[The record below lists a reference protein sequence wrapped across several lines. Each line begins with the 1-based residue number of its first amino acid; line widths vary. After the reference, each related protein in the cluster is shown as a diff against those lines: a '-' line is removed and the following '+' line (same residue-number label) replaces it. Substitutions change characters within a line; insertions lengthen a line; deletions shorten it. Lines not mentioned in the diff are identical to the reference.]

1 MPPGRRKGH
10 REAGAHRCMTCK
22 HPERG
27 RIDFLLATGGAS
39 LMALG
44 VKFGLSKDSLHRH
57 KREHISAEYTA
68 AVRLGPLQDME
79 ELQALCAKHGTGV
92 IDALQALNAGVTSR
106 WLVALESGSDEML
119 VSLTGQ
125 IRKNLEPMAKLTH
138 ELMPQS
144 TSTTIVNNTISLYE
158 APQYVETIAA
168 VSLALRPFPE
178 ARKAVVAAL
187 RQQKA
192 GTPVP
197 MIEAQANPEAT

>member
-68 AVRLGPLQDME
+68 AVRLGPLQDLE
-79 ELQALCAKHGTGV
+79 ELRALCAKHGTGI
-92 IDALQALNAGVTSR
+92 IDAMQAINAGVTSR
-106 WLVALESGSDEML
+106 WLVSADRSDLPPLGCRRRRCPGRRNNPDIRCRTRHALPCRLWPSRG
-119 VSLTGQ
+119 
-125 IRKNLEPMAKLTH
+125 R
-138 ELMPQS
+138 
-144 TSTTIVNNTISLYE
+144 
-158 APQYVETIAA
+158 
-168 VSLALRPFPE
+168 
-178 ARKAVVAAL
+178 
-187 RQQKA
+187 
-192 GTPVP
+192 
-197 MIEAQANPEAT
+197 

>member
-1 MPPGRRKGH
+1 
-10 REAGAHRCMTCK
+10 MTCR

-57 KREHISAEYTA
+57 KRDHISAEYTA
-68 AVRLGPLQDME
+68 AVRLGPLQDLE
-79 ELQALCAKHGTGV
+79 ELRALCAKHGTGI
-92 IDALQALNAGVTSR
+92 IDAMQAINAGVTSR
-106 WLVALESGSDEML
+106 WLVALESGSDDML

-125 IRKNLEPMAKLTH
+125 IRKNLELMAKLTQ

-144 TSTTIVNNTISLYE
+144 TSTTTIVNNSISLYE

-168 VSLALRPFPE
+168 VSLALRPYPE

-187 RQQKA
+187 RQHKA
-192 GTPVP
+192 GTTVA
-197 MIEAQANPEAT
+197 MIEAQANPEAI